1 MREKEYIQEN
11 IYIQENKTIV
21 YIRKRIY
28 IDNRLSDS
36 IENHICGKECIYR
49 KNCFVDCAETIY
61 IKNYNMV
68 FTTNCIYTEQC
79 IYKESIYSFGY
90 IGKNI
95 YRENYLLEH
104 I

>member
-36 IENHICGKECIYR
+36 IENHICRKECIY
-49 KNCFVDCAETIY
+49 KKTVCADCAETIY
-61 IKNYNMV
+61 I
-68 FTTNCIYTEQC
+68 
-79 IYKESIYSFGY
+79 
-90 IGKNI
+90 
-95 YRENYLLEH
+95 
-104 I
+104 

>member
-1 MREKEYIQEN
+1 
-11 IYIQENKTIV
+11 
-21 YIRKRIY
+21 
-28 IDNRLSDS
+28 
-36 IENHICGKECIYR
+36 
-49 KNCFVDCAETIY
+49 
-61 IKNYNMV
+61 MV
-68 FTTNCIYTEQC
+68 FTTNGIYKEQC